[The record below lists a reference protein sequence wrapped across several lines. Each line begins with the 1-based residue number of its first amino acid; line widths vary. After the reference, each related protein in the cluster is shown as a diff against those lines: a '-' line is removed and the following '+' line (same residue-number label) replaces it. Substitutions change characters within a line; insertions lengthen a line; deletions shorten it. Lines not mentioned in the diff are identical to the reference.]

1 LPEKSRRIGVQQA
14 ASHEVADRRADLE
27 VRVELKDRLR
37 PKPIARILLV
47 DTRTDIRRTHLR
59 KRSSEVAVF
68 ADDAAIEVKDVHPS
82 ANLFRCAVKLD
93 GHRDEPFHLR
103 LISHFT
109 PNHRLSP

>member
-1 LPEKSRRIGVQQA
+1 MMVSVISYGNWV
-14 ASHEVADRRADLE
+14 
-27 VRVELKDRLR
+27 
-37 PKPIARILLV
+37 
-47 DTRTDIRRTHLR
+47 TH
-59 KRSSEVAVF
+59 AGQI